1 MPLVLTGMSI
11 KRKHSMISKKSK
23 YAEVDSDE
31 DKDNEDDSDNECQYL
46 TYIFFFTIIV
56 RILFYHAAM
65 Q

>member
-1 MPLVLTGMSI
+1 
-11 KRKHSMISKKSK
+11 MISKKSK